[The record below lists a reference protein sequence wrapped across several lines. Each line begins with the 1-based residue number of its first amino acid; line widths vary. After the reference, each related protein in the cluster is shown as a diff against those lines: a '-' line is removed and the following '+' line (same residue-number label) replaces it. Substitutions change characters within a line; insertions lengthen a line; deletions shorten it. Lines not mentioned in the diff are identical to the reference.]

1 MPLFRLDWDG
11 SAQNMPPGALSE
23 SRARR
28 RTSMIRLGW
37 NAPAQKHAARW
48 PLRKPRSSRSGLAPS
63 ALERPRPKPEAP
75 DSLIEMRPFTD
86 APVRPLLARQRPSS
100 PPLDA
105 SADSGA
111 PDTPSS
117 APAFPSPHRVASP
130 LPPPSDI
137 AANSRCRQPA
147 PAPPVFRDAHL
158 STKQRWPSD
167 RSSARRAPYRSAH
180 QLRRPERPSYTVRAV
195 MAS

>member
-1 MPLFRLDWDG
+1 
-11 SAQNMPPGALSE
+11 MPPGGLSE
-23 SRARR
+23 SRAR
-28 RTSMIRLGW
+28 
-37 NAPAQKHAARW
+37 
-48 PLRKPRSSRSGLAPS
+48 
-63 ALERPRPKPEAP
+63 PEAP
-75 DSLIEMRPFTD
+75 LPRPHRSGPGQNLKHRTRSSKYD
-86 APVRPLLARQRPSS
+86 RSRTPPVRPLLARQRPSS

-105 SADSGA
+105 SADSSA

-180 QLRRPERPSYTVRAV
+180 QLRRPERPAAQREGNSAF
-195 MAS
+195 MAGSWRHTRCAALRTSR